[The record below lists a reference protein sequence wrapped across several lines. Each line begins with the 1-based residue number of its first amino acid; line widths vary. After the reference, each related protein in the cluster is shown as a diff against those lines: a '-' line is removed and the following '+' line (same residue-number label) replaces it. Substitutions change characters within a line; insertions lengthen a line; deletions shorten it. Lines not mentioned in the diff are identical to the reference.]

1 MLFKR
6 KVYKKIKDRKDKYAP
21 NYACLLEGARRV
33 GKTTLAINF
42 AKNEYK
48 SYILIDFSI
57 VKKEI
62 LNLFADISDLNY
74 FFMQLQ
80 LFTDVKLY
88 ERESVIIFDEIQLFP
103 KARQAI
109 KHLLKDGRYDYIE
122 TGSLISIKKNVKDIL
137 IPSEELKIEVYPL
150 DYEEFLLA
158 MGKDPS
164 LIEEAY
170 QNNIPL
176 GNIVNRKLMRD
187 FRLYMAIGGMPQAV
201 DTYLKT
207 NNLIDVDK
215 VKNGIIKLYKDDL
228 MKIDSSNSLAVLYE
242 NIPSQLA
249 LNKKRFVISR
259 ALNKQTTNRDLERVY
274 ELINSKIVLP
284 CYNVT
289 DPSASLS
296 LTKDISTFKLYLADT
311 GLFTTLLFNNK
322 ENPDKDIYNKLLSDK
337 LNINLGYLYENV
349 VAQIIKASNN
359 DLYYCSWRKK
369 NSTHSYEIDFLLTN
383 KGKVLP
389 FEIKS
394 SNIISHDSINEFINK
409 YHSVVGQSYLIC
421 KKDVNKDGS
430 LLIKPFYMLP
440 FILKNLK
447 Y

>member
-1 MLFKR
+1 
-6 KVYKKIKDRKDKYAP
+6 
-21 NYACLLEGARRV
+21 
-33 GKTTLAINF
+33 
-42 AKNEYK
+42 
-48 SYILIDFSI
+48 
-57 VKKEI
+57 
-62 LNLFADISDLNY
+62 
-74 FFMQLQ
+74 
-80 LFTDVKLY
+80 
-88 ERESVIIFDEIQLFP
+88 
-103 KARQAI
+103 
-109 KHLLKDGRYDYIE
+109 
-122 TGSLISIKKNVKDIL
+122 
-137 IPSEELKIEVYPL
+137 
-150 DYEEFLLA
+150 

-207 NNLIDVDK
+207 NNLIDLDK
-215 VKNGIIKLYKDDL
+215 VKNGIIKLYKDNL

-274 ELINSKIVLP
+274 ELIDSKIVLP

-289 DPSASLS
+289 DPSVSLS

-349 VAQIIKASNN
+349 SAKIINSSEN

>member
-88 ERESVIIFDEIQLFP
+88 ERESVIIFDEIQLFL

-109 KHLLKDGRYDYIE
+109 KYLVKDGRYDYIE
-122 TGSLISIKKNVKDIL
+122 TFSLISIKKNVKDIL
-137 IPSEELKIEVYPL
+137 IPSEELKIEVYQL

-158 MGKDPS
+158 IGKDPS

-274 ELINSKIVLP
+274 ELIDSKIVLP

-289 DPSASLS
+289 DPSVSLS
-296 LTKDISTFKLYLADT
+296 LTKDISTFNY
-311 GLFTTLLFNNK
+311 
-322 ENPDKDIYNKLLSDK
+322 I
-337 LNINLGYLYENV
+337 
-349 VAQIIKASNN
+349 
-359 DLYYCSWRKK
+359 
-369 NSTHSYEIDFLLTN
+369 
-383 KGKVLP
+383 
-389 FEIKS
+389 
-394 SNIISHDSINEFINK
+394 
-409 YHSVVGQSYLIC
+409 
-421 KKDVNKDGS
+421 
-430 LLIKPFYMLP
+430 
-440 FILKNLK
+440 
-447 Y
+447 

>member
-1 MLFKR
+1 M
-6 KVYKKIKDRKDKYAP
+6 
-21 NYACLLEGARRV
+21 
-33 GKTTLAINF
+33 
-42 AKNEYK
+42 
-48 SYILIDFSI
+48 
-57 VKKEI
+57 
-62 LNLFADISDLNY
+62 NLFADISDLNY

-88 ERESVIIFDEIQLFP
+88 ERKSVIIFDEIQLFP
-103 KARQAI
+103 KARQAM
-109 KHLLKDGRYDYIE
+109 KYLVKDGRYDYIE

-158 MGKDPS
+158 IGKDPS

-176 GNIVNRKLMRD
+176 GNIVNRKLMCD
-187 FRLYMAIGGMPQAV
+187 FRLYMAIGGMTQAV

-215 VKNGIIKLYKDDL
+215 VKNGIIKLYKDDP

-284 CYNVT
+284 CYNVI
-289 DPSASLS
+289 DPSVSLS

-322 ENPDKDIYNKLLSDK
+322 ENPDK
-337 LNINLGYLYENV
+337 V
-349 VAQIIKASNN
+349 
-359 DLYYCSWRKK
+359 
-369 NSTHSYEIDFLLTN
+369 F
-383 KGKVLP
+383 
-389 FEIKS
+389 
-394 SNIISHDSINEFINK
+394 IIS
-409 YHSVVGQSYLIC
+409 Y
-421 KKDVNKDGS
+421 
-430 LLIKPFYMLP
+430 
-440 FILKNLK
+440 
-447 Y
+447 

>member
-1 MLFKR
+1 
-6 KVYKKIKDRKDKYAP
+6 
-21 NYACLLEGARRV
+21 
-33 GKTTLAINF
+33 
-42 AKNEYK
+42 
-48 SYILIDFSI
+48 
-57 VKKEI
+57 
-62 LNLFADISDLNY
+62 
-74 FFMQLQ
+74 
-80 LFTDVKLY
+80 
-88 ERESVIIFDEIQLFP
+88 
-103 KARQAI
+103 
-109 KHLLKDGRYDYIE
+109 
-122 TGSLISIKKNVKDIL
+122 
-137 IPSEELKIEVYPL
+137 
-150 DYEEFLLA
+150 
-158 MGKDPS
+158 
-164 LIEEAY
+164 
-170 QNNIPL
+170 
-176 GNIVNRKLMRD
+176 
-187 FRLYMAIGGMPQAV
+187 MAIGGMPQVV

-289 DPSASLS
+289 DPSVSLS

-349 VAQIIKASNN
+349 SAQIINSSEN
-359 DLYYCSWRKK
+359 DLYYCTCRKK

-421 KKDVNKDGS
+421 KKDVNKDGH
-430 LLIKPFYMLP
+430 Y
-440 FILKNLK
+440 
-447 Y
+447 